1 MTKKV
6 LVVDDEKHLVKI
18 ITFNLKQKGYETDSA
33 CNGREALEK
42 VGSFRPD
49 LIILDV
55 MMPIMSGYEVCVSL
69 KGSEETRG
77 IPIILL
83 TAKGQELDRDKG
95 EKFGADEYMTKPF
108 SPRLL
113 MSTVAR
119 LLGEGPEGS

>member
-1 MTKKV
+1 MTRKV

-18 ITFNLKQKGYETDSA
+18 ITFNLRQKGYETESA
-33 CNGREALEK
+33 CNGKECLEK
-42 VGSFRPD
+42 VESFRPD

-55 MMPIMSGYEVCVSL
+55 MMPIMSGYEVCEKM
-69 KGSEETRG
+69 KGSDETRA

-119 LLGEGPEGS
+119 LLGEGAEGS